1 MSGMLRRGA
10 AAAGRRAWAV
20 ASASRGVGSAS
31 LRSAPAST
39 LPPLAGALRFRCGAH
54 GAGCSCGLRGFAS
67 GGASEP
73 KAEGGDKASEASE
86 PEPGEEGAPSVEQL
100 LAQLADKEEALEEH
114 AKQARPA

>member
-20 ASASRGVGSAS
+20 ASASRSVGSAS
-31 LRSAPAST
+31 LRSAPTPT